1 MYRLL
6 WRVLPGNLWAKIAQS
21 AALFMLVVT
30 ALFLWGFP
38 WFVATFLTTNV
49 TVN

>member
-6 WRVLPGNLWAKIAQS
+6 WRALPGNLWAKIAQT
-21 AALFMLVVT
+21 AGLLLVAVT
-30 ALFLWGFP
+30 ALFLWVFP
-38 WFVATFLTTNV
+38 WFVATFMTTNV